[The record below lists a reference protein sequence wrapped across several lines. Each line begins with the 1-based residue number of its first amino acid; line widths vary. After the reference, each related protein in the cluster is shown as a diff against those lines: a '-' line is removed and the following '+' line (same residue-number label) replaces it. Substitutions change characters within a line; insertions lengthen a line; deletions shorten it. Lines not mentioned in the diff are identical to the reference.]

1 MGLEVIVPLSFSKKL
16 GEMYITDLK
25 CISPQ
30 ETYADDFIKGSLS
43 EINSSTYLAKEPN
56 YLEFIPKG
64 LLRRMGKAV
73 RMGIGTGLPLVQAHQ
88 NIDGILIGTANG
100 GLEDCIKFLNQIVE
114 YDEGTLTPTNF
125 VQSTPN
131 AVAGQLALLSKNH
144 SYNITYTN
152 GGTSFEN
159 TLLDAL
165 LLFEENNANKLLVG
179 GLEEISDYNYNIDFL
194 ANKYKT
200 EPISTKN
207 ILHSETKGTVCGEGS
222 SMFILEKKAEKYYA
236 QILDVEQITY
246 PTEDDIHTILTQ
258 LLKHQGLALED
269 ISSVM
274 LGYNGD
280 KNHNSWYDF
289 VGNELLPNSDVYTFK
304 QLVGDYRTVSSFA
317 VWLSAQILSEK
328 ISKKESLLIRK
339 KNVQSNAHKKY
350 HLIYN
355 HFDGVRHGF
364 ILLSR

>member
-1 MGLEVIVPLSFSKKL
+1 
-16 GEMYITDLK
+16 MYITDLK
-25 CISPQ
+25 CISSQ
-30 ETYADDFIKGSLS
+30 QTYTDHFINGELN
-43 EINSSTYLAKEPN
+43 EIKEKTYLASEPN
-56 YLEFIPKG
+56 YLDFIPKG

-73 RMGIGTGLPLVQAHQ
+73 RMGIGTGLPLVKKHD

-131 AVAGQLALLSKNH
+131 AVAGLLALMGKNQ

-165 LLFEENNANKLLVG
+165 LLFEENNAQKLLVG

-194 ANKYKT
+194 ADKYKT
-200 EPISTKN
+200 ELISTKD
-207 ILHSETKGTVCGEGS
+207 LLQSSTKGTICGEGAN
-222 SMFILEKKAEKYYA
+222 MFILEKEADKYLA
-236 QILDVEQITY
+236 QIIDIEQITY
-246 PTEDDIHTILTQ
+246 PTKEDLSLLLNQ
-258 LLKHQGLALED
+258 LLDRQKLSLED
-269 ISSVM
+269 ISSIM

-280 KNHNSWYDF
+280 KNHNTWYDF
-289 VGNELLPNSDVYTFK
+289 VGNDLLPDTDLYTFK
-304 QLVGDYRTVSSFA
+304 QFVGDYRTVSSFG
-317 VWLSAQILSEK
+317 VWLSAQILNNS
-328 ISKKESLLIRK
+328 ISSKHSVLIRK
-339 KNVQSNAHKKY
+339 GKNKSTTSKKY

-355 HFDGVRHGF
+355 HFDAVRHGF
-364 ILLSR
+364 ILLSN

>member
-1 MGLEVIVPLSFSKKL
+1 
-16 GEMYITDLK
+16 MYITDLK
-25 CISPQ
+25 CISSQ
-30 ETYADDFIKGSLS
+30 Q
-43 EINSSTYLAKEPN
+43 TYLNDFVNGELNEITEITYSAIEPN
-56 YLEFIPKG
+56 YLDFIPRG

-73 RMGIGTGLPLVQAHQ
+73 RMGVGTGLPLVKKHE

-114 YDEGTLTPTNF
+114 YEEGKLTPTNF

-131 AVAGQLALLSKNH
+131 AVAGQMALMGSNN

-165 LLFEENNANKLLVG
+165 LLFEENNANKLLIG
-179 GLEEISDYNYNIDFL
+179 GLEEISDYNYNIDLL
-194 ANKYKT
+194 ADKYKT
-200 EPISTKN
+200 ELISN
-207 ILHSETKGTVCGEGS
+207 IDLLQSTTKGTICGEGS
-222 SMFILEKKAEKYYA
+222 NMFIVEKEAETYFA

-246 PTEDDIHTILTQ
+246 PTKEDLSTILNQ
-258 LLKHQGLALED
+258 LLERQGIKLED

-280 KNHNSWYDF
+280 NRHKPWYDYI
-289 VGNELLPNSDVYTFK
+289 GNDLLPETDLYTFK
-304 QLVGDYRTVSSFA
+304 QFVGDYRTVSSFG
-317 VWLSAQILSEK
+317 VWLSAHILNNSISNEQVQILRK
-328 ISKKESLLIRK
+328 GNK
-339 KNVQSNAHKKY
+339 KNTSDKKY

-355 HFDGVRHGF
+355 HFDTVRHGF
-364 ILLSR
+364 ILLSN